1 MLKRYKGKKILI
13 AGFGL
18 EGRTTFEYLRKH
30 GIQADIADA
39 NFSVIPAQAGIYT
52 NKTLDSRFR
61 GNDNT
66 KLILGKNYLDSVT
79 DYDVIFRSPGISCFN
94 PELVEAKKGGVE
106 VTSQTRLFMEI
117 CPCKTIG
124 ITGTKGKGTA
134 SSLIYEALKAS
145 GKDVF
150 LGGNIGVP
158 PITFVDKLQKDSIA
172 VLEFSSFQLMDLD
185 RSPNIAV
192 VLNITQDH
200 IDVHA
205 NREEYVDA
213 KKSVVQYQTEDDFA
227 VINID
232 YETPNSFR
240 ELTKGQ
246 IWWVSTLSPVIPAP
260 DRVEGKA
267 PAGIQKGIDSRLR
280 GNDRGGYGN
289 DENDRNDNI
298 GGGCYVNKNDDII
311 LSTEESEEKI
321 ASFSELQLRGR
332 HNLENVC
339 AAVAAAYL
347 GGAGLDSI
355 REIVKNFQ
363 GLEHR
368 LEFVAEIGGVKYYN
382 DSFATTPETTIA
394 ALKSFDNPIILIA
407 GGSDKGADYKE
418 MGRVI
423 ANKAKT
429 VFLIGA
435 VSGKIKKKILRA
447 NPQADII
454 EGYKDMNDLLER
466 INKIAIAGDV
476 VLLSPGCA
484 SFGLFKNYK
493 ERGELFKEAVAKLIR
508 N

>member
-30 GIQADIADA
+30 GIKADIADA
-39 NFSVIPAQAGIYT
+39 LNEKDFFAANPGLKNKKINFFVGDKA
-52 NKTLDSRFR
+52 L
-61 GNDNT
+61 GN
-66 KLILGKNYLDSVT
+66 IS
-79 DYDVIFRSPGISCFN
+79 DYDVVFRSPGLSAFN
-94 PELVEAKKGGVE
+94 PELVEAKRNGTE
-106 VTSQTRLFMEI
+106 ITSQTKLFMER
-117 CPCKTIG
+117 CPAKTIG
-124 ITGTKGKGTA
+124 VTGTKGKGTT
-134 SSLIYEALKAS
+134 SSLIYETLKSA

-158 PITFVDKLQKDSIA
+158 PITFVDKLKKDSIA
-172 VLEFSSFQLMDLD
+172 VLEFSSFQLMDLEQ
-185 RSPNIAV
+185 SPDIAV

-232 YETPNSFR
+232 YETPNSFKA
-240 ELTKGQ
+240 LTKGKVYD
-246 IWWVSTLSPVIPAP
+246 VSTKKK
-260 DRVEGKA
+260 VE
-267 PAGIQKGIDSRLR
+267 R
-280 GNDRGGYGN
+280 
-289 DENDRNDNI
+289 
-298 GGGCYVNKNDDII
+298 GCYVNEKDEVI
-311 LSTEESEEKI
+311 LARDGKEEKI
-321 ASFSELQLRGR
+321 ASFSDLQLRGR

-339 AAVAAAYL
+339 AAVAASYL
-347 GGAGLDSI
+347 GGADLDSI
-355 REIVKNFQ
+355 RKTVKNFK

-368 LEFVAEIGGVKYYN
+368 LEFVAEVCGVKYYN

-394 ALKSFDNPIILIA
+394 ALNSFDDPIILIA

-447 NPQADII
+447 NPQADIM
-454 EGYKDMNDLLER
+454 EGYEDMNDLLER

-493 ERGELFKEAVAKLIR
+493 ERGELFKKAVAKLIR